1 MGQLVSKLDSED
13 GSKKRKTMK
22 EANDDVLDR
31 ALYLWFSQ
39 RSKGDSISDPLLS
52 EKAMELN
59 EKLGGSVDFIVSP
72 VSGFIYCMDHTRFS
86 IIRTI
91 TYPKNVRFQLI
102 RVFSTLLCVDTT
114 ELNMTSSVSI
124 FCLITCLLLV
134 NSPVCHLWDCDFVK
148 EAAQGA
154 ADMWDAYTDMR
165 EANYIG
171 ADKYFHARGNYEA
184 AERGPGGKWA
194 AEVISDVREAF
205 QGSDTADSKA
215 DQAANEWGRNGG
227 DPNKYRQEGLPDNY

>member
-1 MGQLVSKLDSED
+1 
-13 GSKKRKTMK
+13 
-22 EANDDVLDR
+22 
-31 ALYLWFSQ
+31 
-39 RSKGDSISDPLLS
+39 
-52 EKAMELN
+52 
-59 EKLGGSVDFIVSP
+59 
-72 VSGFIYCMDHTRFS
+72 
-86 IIRTI
+86 
-91 TYPKNVRFQLI
+91 
-102 RVFSTLLCVDTT
+102 
-114 ELNMTSSVSI
+114 MTSSVSI

-194 AEVISDVREAF
+194 AEVIRLSFKYPAYNASPRIHIMTEPATYMVSKPSDMLIDKIDHLCREAVTSLCRYLRYSTHPPVSRWIGERTRYLLWQTDVREAF

-227 DPNKYRQEGLPDNY
+227 DPNKYRPEGLPDKY